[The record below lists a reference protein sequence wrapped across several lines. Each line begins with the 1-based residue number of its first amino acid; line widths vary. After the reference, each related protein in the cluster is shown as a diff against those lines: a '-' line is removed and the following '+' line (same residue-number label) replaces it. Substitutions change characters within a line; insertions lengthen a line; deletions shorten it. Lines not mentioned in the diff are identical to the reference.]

1 MFERFDSLYQIS
13 AIVLVGT
20 ESRATIRR
28 VSTGREEEEDKEE
41 ESLMSEGKLYYRF

>member
-13 AIVLVGT
+13 AIVGT